1 MRIETLEL
9 IGYKGIYQGTLKNHI
24 KINFGLNRITLIC
37 GPNGSGK
44 STLLSAASIYPD
56 NNTYFMD
63 NENAEKIIILI
74 SGNNRYKI
82 NCVHQLNE
90 KGIRKTAKAYI
101 KKEENNSWIEY
112 NPTGNITSYKDYI
125 ESEFDLDPNFLV
137 LSFLSTENKGLVEK
151 TPAERIKYIN
161 SIIQYVEVYNN
172 INKVLTK
179 RSAVYKSLLN
189 SILSKIDTLGEEEKL
204 INELDNISNRINLLK
219 INRSNIKDIIS
230 ENIAAIKLIDPDS
243 SIQNLYQSVQI
254 SLESIDVDIRR
265 YEKNLDY
272 LLRENEYFADIEKYS
287 SLEDSNAEF
296 YNKKV
301 EIDKAKENI
310 SNIEIS
316 LNNILI
322 EREESLRALQLKL
335 QRVNSLQS
343 EYNYDTLV
351 ENIKRHT
358 KNKEEY
364 EKIFA
369 DVHIQNAIS
378 ISKDEYILGLNT
390 MNDIK
395 DMINGLVSSYYTHE
409 VEMTINLINSN
420 ANIVSIVNN
429 IEIEL
434 KNNEESLTE
443 LSNRYSYYSGLQ
455 DKEKILL
462 DRPSNCN
469 IDTCPFIEESLKASK
484 LNPTKELI
492 KLDGIIKEL
501 NDLIRE
507 QKENLNTYKNCLN
520 IKSSLDIIFR
530 NINNS
535 KSILAKLPNGN
546 IFLDRNYLLDAICRQ
561 DSFDAITKLYGYINI
576 ANIFEEYKYTIDT
589 LKELNNE
596 YKLYKS
602 KNDIIDELLEDINDL
617 RSKLNN
623 IEKVIE
629 SSRNQIKNLQ
639 LMIQNS
645 NDYLEKLGTVISIQT
660 KLEELYNKRKV
671 EDSKIV
677 TISSNIEII
686 KQKLAIIE
694 EHKNII
700 VNIDNEI
707 TPLEEEKNGIQYSI
721 AMLKQYKLEME
732 EYNKSYTL
740 IETIKEYSTPTKKG
754 IQKLF
759 IKVYMAQ
766 TLKLANKLL
775 GLFFGG
781 RISLLPYQISE
792 DNSSF
797 SIPCFSNL
805 TGLTTD
811 DVSNCSRSEKTMAG
825 LALSGALLKQASS
838 KYNIFRIDEIEE
850 GLDSNN
856 RLAFINAIHDI
867 CNILGIEQFLM
878 VSHTSELDLG
888 NVDIIKMGNTSEI
901 GLVEGNIICEI

>member
-1 MRIETLEL
+1 MKIETLEL

-56 NNTYFMD
+56 NNSYFMD
-63 NENAEKIIILI
+63 NENAEKIITLI
-74 SGNNRYKI
+74 SGTNRYKI

-90 KGIRKTAKAYI
+90 KGLRKPAKAYI

-112 NPTGNITSYKDYI
+112 NPTGNITSYKEYI
-125 ESEFDLDPNFLV
+125 ESEFDLDPNFLI

-161 SIIQYVEVYNN
+161 SIIQSVEVYNN

-179 RSAVYKSLLN
+179 RSAVYKSLIN
-189 SILSKIDTLGEEEKL
+189 NILSKIDTLGEEEK
-204 INELDNISNRINLLK
+204 IISELDNISNRINLLK

-243 SIQNLYQSVQI
+243 SIQNLYQSVQMQ
-254 SLESIDVDIRR
+254 LESIDMDIKR
-265 YEKNLDY
+265 YEQNLDN
-272 LLRENEYFADIEKYS
+272 LLRNNKYFSNIDRYS
-287 SLEDSNAEF
+287 SLDNSNNEF
-296 YNKKV
+296 YNKKI
-301 EIDKAKENI
+301 EIDKAKETI

-316 LNNILI
+316 LNNTLI
-322 EREESLRALQLKL
+322 EREESLKSLQLKL

-343 EYNYDTLV
+343 EYNYDTLI
-351 ENIKRHT
+351 ENIKLHT

-364 EKIFA
+364 EKVFSDA
-369 DVHIQNAIS
+369 HIQNAIS

-409 VEMTINLINSN
+409 IEMTIDFIN
-420 ANIVSIVNN
+420 ANTNIVNIINN
-429 IEIEL
+429 IELEL
-434 KNNEESLTE
+434 KKNEELLLE
-443 LSNRYSYYSGLQ
+443 FSNRYSYYLGLQ
-455 DKEKILL
+455 DKEKLLL
-462 DRPSNCN
+462 DRPNNCN

-484 LNPTKELI
+484 LNPTEELNNLDIIIREINEIIKKQKEELI
-492 KLDGIIKEL
+492 
-501 NDLIRE
+501 
-507 QKENLNTYKNCLN
+507 TYKNCLN

-546 IFLDRNYLLDAICRQ
+546 IFLDKNYLLNAIYNH
-561 DSFDAITKLYGYINI
+561 DSFDSITQLYGYINI

-602 KNDIIDELLEDINDL
+602 KNDIIDELLNDINIAK
-617 RSKLNN
+617 SKLNN
-623 IEKVIE
+623 IEKIIE
-629 SSRNQIKNLQ
+629 SSRNQIRDLQ
-639 LMIQNS
+639 LMIQDS
-645 NDYLEKLGTVISIQT
+645 EDYLNNLNTIISIQS
-660 KLEELYNKRKV
+660 KLEELYEKRKV

-677 TISSNIEII
+677 TIASNMEII
-686 KQKLAIIE
+686 NQKLTIIE
-694 EHKNII
+694 DHKNIM

-707 TPLEEEKNGIQYSI
+707 SPLEEEKNGLQYSI

-766 TLKLANKLL
+766 TLNLANKLL
-775 GLFFGG
+775 SLFFGG
-781 RISLLPYQISE
+781 RLSLLPYQINE

-811 DVSNCSRSEKTMAG
+811 DISNCSRSEKTMAS

-856 RLAFINAIHDI
+856 RLIFINAIHDI

-888 NVDIIKMGNTSEI
+888 NVDIIKMGITSEI
-901 GLVEGNIICEI
+901 GLVEGNIISEI